1 MDLRDATLMF
11 LVESA
16 AHPAVSE
23 IAQSAYD
30 RLVEGEY
37 IDYRVLSDLVDEAS
51 GKGVLRAMHHKY
63 GPTAFEAIV
72 MPVLQEIGRRAPIRS
87 TRSTWQ
93 PGEDPL
99 TAGAVTPVAPDA
111 GTHARRPCPC
121 RVAGRPSGDVS
132 HNETARGLAQR

>member
-11 LVESA
+11 LIESA

-30 RLVEGEY
+30 RLVAGED

-51 GKGVLRAMHHKY
+51 GKGVLRAMHQKY
-63 GPTAFEAIV
+63 GPAAFEAIV

-87 TRSTWQ
+87 TRRTWQ
-93 PGEDPL
+93 PGEGPADRWY
-99 TAGAVTPVAPDA
+99 AGQALNRNGP
-111 GTHARRPCPC
+111 RRPD
-121 RVAGRPSGDVS
+121 DVS
-132 HNETARGLAQR
+132 HNETARGLARH